1 MAKAAIHFGPS
12 ALQAAVK
19 LVDFEAVDLADG
31 LSLSDPNSRLQGG
44 HSGLFTLSL
53 TEVKF
58 PVVHH

>member
-31 LSLSDPNSRLQGG
+31 LSLSDPNSRL
-44 HSGLFTLSL
+44 
-53 TEVKF
+53 
-58 PVVHH
+58 